1 MRAQHPGSRVNAALT
16 RPIMAMP
23 PPLESPGVARGRRGF
38 ELIVYQGTKTQFLD
52 DHNDRNIEDVIAT
65 RYLQRTGHYAP
76 HAEMRAWK
84 ASLGEM
90 ARVLNDRDIAEDIG
104 VGIEFG
110 IPQTSKR
117 IDFILSGLSGDGNPN
132 LIIIELKQWSDAELT
147 AKDGIVSARRGGTGP
162 AREGPHPCYQ
172 AWSYAALLE
181 GFNEAVYD
189 DGVSLSPCAY
199 LHNYDR
205 GDDVIDNIFYQPY
218 IEKAPLFLR
227 GPDEIAK
234 LRSFIKQHVRKGD
247 NAELIFRIE
256 NGRIRPSKML
266 ADSLSGMLKGN
277 REFVLVDDQKV
288 VFESAIAAAVK
299 ASPER
304 KQALIVRGGP
314 GTGKSVV
321 AVNLLADLTR
331 RGLVTKYVSKNAAP
345 RTVYAAK
352 LAGEL
357 RRTVI
362 SNLFTGSGAFTETA
376 ANAFDALV
384 VDEAHR
390 LNEKSGLYLNLGDN
404 QVKEIIQAS
413 KATIF
418 FVDDDQV
425 VTLNDIGRG
434 DELERW
440 AKQLGAEVNRMELSS
455 QFRCNG
461 SDGYLAWLDNT
472 LGIRETANTTFDPD
486 AFDFRVVDSPTKLH
500 ALIEARNG
508 NNKARVVAGYCWD
521 WVSKRDPDAY
531 DIVMPEFDYQR
542 QWNLDR
548 DGSLWIMAKD
558 SVEEVGCIH
567 TCQGLELDY
576 VGVIVG
582 PDLVVRDGRLI
593 TDPNGRSRMD
603 RSIRGWKTL
612 MRQDPEGTAKRLDL
626 IIRNTY
632 RTLMTRGMKG
642 CYVYFTDDAT
652 RRLFLQALAPA

>member
-1 MRAQHPGSRVNAALT
+1 M
-16 RPIMAMP
+16 
-23 PPLESPGVARGRRGF
+23 
-38 ELIVYQGTKTQFLD
+38 IVYQGTKAQFLD

-65 RYLQRTGHYAP
+65 RYLQRTGRYAP
-76 HAEMRAWK
+76 TAEMRAWK

-90 ARVLNDRDIAEDIG
+90 ARVLNDRDIADDIG

-117 IDFILSGLSGDGNPN
+117 IDFILSGLSDDGSPN
-132 LIIIELKQWSDAELT
+132 LIIVELKQWSDAELT
-147 AKDGIVSARRGGTGP
+147 GKDGIISARRGGAGP
-162 AREGPHPCYQ
+162 AKEGPHPCYQ

-189 DGVSLSPCAY
+189 DGVALSPCAY

-205 GDDVIDNIFYQPY
+205 GDGVIDNAFYAPY

-227 GPDEIAK
+227 GPDEIAR
-234 LRSFIKQHVRKGD
+234 LRAFIKQHVRRGD
-247 NAELIFRIE
+247 NADLIFRIE

-266 ADSLSGMLKGN
+266 ADSLSGMLRGN

-288 VFESAIAAAVK
+288 VFESAIACAVK

-304 KQALIVRGGP
+304 KQVLIVRGGP

-390 LNEKSGLYLNLGDN
+390 LNEKSGLYGNLGDN

-425 VTLNDIGRG
+425 VTLNDIGRA
-434 DELERW
+434 DELKRW
-440 AKQLGAEVNRMELSS
+440 AKQLGAEVDQMELSS

-472 LGIRETANTTFDPD
+472 LGIRETANTTLDPD
-486 AFDFRVVDSPTKLH
+486 AFDFRVVDSPTELH
-500 ALIEARNG
+500 ALIESRNG
-508 NNKARVVAGYCWD
+508 KNKARVVAGYCWD
-521 WVSKRDPDAY
+521 WVSRRDPGAY
-531 DIVMPEFDYQR
+531 DIVLPEFDYRR

-582 PDLVVRDGRLI
+582 PDLVVRDGRLA
-593 TDPNGRSRMD
+593 THPGGRSRMD
-603 RSIRGWKTL
+603 RSIRGWKKL
-612 MRQDPEGTAKRLDL
+612 MKQDPESTAKRLDL

-652 RRLFLQALAPA
+652 RRLFLEALTPA